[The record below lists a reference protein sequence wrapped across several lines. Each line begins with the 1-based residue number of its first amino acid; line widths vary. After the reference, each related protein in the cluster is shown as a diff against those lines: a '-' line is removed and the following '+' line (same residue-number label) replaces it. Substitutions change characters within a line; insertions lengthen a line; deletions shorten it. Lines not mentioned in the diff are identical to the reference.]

1 MPTEYFYFRKTTFV
15 YRILSRVSILDVS
28 SEKRIVSCKSITFCN
43 VSPDTFKR
51 MKKKLQ
57 DADVQI
63 PPGNKGKLSWT
74 GIVADF
80 EWDGK
85 CNLTIKIMQKPLFI
99 SCDIA
104 AYKIKKFVILCHGS

>member
-1 MPTEYFYFRKTTFV
+1 VSRK
-15 YRILSRVSILDVS
+15 L
-28 SEKRIVSCKSITFCN
+28 ITFCN
-43 VSPDTFKR
+43 VSHDTFKR

-57 DADVQI
+57 DADVHV

-74 GIVADF
+74 SIMADF

-85 CNLTIKIMQKPLFI
+85 CNLTIKITKKPLFI

-104 AYKIKKFVILCHGS
+104 AYKIKKFVIQCHG